1 MDKNELRIL
10 SNVLC
15 DKDGLEFVLL
25 LLKQFGAFERGLNLS
40 LSDKEILRTLVKRE
54 AGVWLLDNIY
64 QANPDKYMEILKKE
78 KGLQNG

>member
-1 MDKNELRIL
+1 MTKDELRIL

-15 DKDGLEFVLL
+15 DKDGFELVLL

-40 LSDKEILRTLVKRE
+40 LSDKELLRTLVKRDM
-54 AGVWLLDNIY
+54 GVWLLDSIY
-64 QANPDKYMEILKKE
+64 QANPDKYIEILKKE